1 MPIMVVCNCGKQL
14 RVPDRTAGKRVRCP
28 GCQASVRVP
37 KPAAEA
43 PPPPTVA
50 MAPPSDQPLSVMA
63 QASDLTTT
71 KLSGL
76 QPIPPSRS
84 DTFDSPGETG
94 SPPPLTPP
102 TLVRP
107 KVIISLTASQT
118 VQAIASKAREEVKS
132 PDDGPVFL
140 GELDLDDDGPVFL
153 GELDLDDDG
162 PVFLGELDLDNDGP
176 VFLGELDLDDDLP
189 PPNEPDG
196 GMVQPSLEWEDT
208 EQLEPA
214 PVVNRQPPEA
224 LDEGPEASPR
234 PAPAGPGRPDK
245 KAPAKT
251 PKKKRGLL
259 FKLLVVTGVAM
270 FGCCFLSGGVIGG
283 WLYFHSL
290 LEEVAVG
297 KWEVDLEAPQ
307 NASLPA
313 ANKEFKIE
321 FNEEGH
327 QAKVSIL
334 GFEKKGK
341 WRAPRQWDLKK
352 VYVFVDYEAS
362 TTGPKSLQAAFK
374 GGYTVSPVDQDHVD
388 LTDLGDE
395 TKVMRMR
402 RVKK

>member
-1 MPIMVVCNCGKQL
+1 
-14 RVPDRTAGKRVRCP
+14 
-28 GCQASVRVP
+28 
-37 KPAAEA
+37 
-43 PPPPTVA
+43 
-50 MAPPSDQPLSVMA
+50 MA

-84 DTFDSPGETG
+84 DTFDSLGETG

-118 VQAIASKAREEVKS
+118 VQAIASKARAEVKS
-132 PDDGPVFL
+132 PD
-140 GELDLDDDGPVFL
+140 
-153 GELDLDDDG
+153 
-162 PVFLGELDLDNDGP
+162 DGP

-245 KAPAKT
+245 KAPAKP